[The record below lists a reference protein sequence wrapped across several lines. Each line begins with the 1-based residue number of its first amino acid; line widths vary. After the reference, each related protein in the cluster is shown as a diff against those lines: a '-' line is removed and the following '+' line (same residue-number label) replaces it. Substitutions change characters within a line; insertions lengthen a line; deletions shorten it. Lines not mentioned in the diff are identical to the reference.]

1 MKLSSQEEINF
12 LFVEVQDLLRLSRLC
27 PLLRCTT
34 DRRGFTPHT
43 SWFPKRQGSSGPF
56 WISACF
62 ARKTFIMLTIKLL
75 LELVQPSN
83 CFTTIDLKVATFMS
97 NTGGALY
104 LQTLLLLH
112 RLLKRGQ
119 DS

>member
-1 MKLSSQEEINF
+1 
-12 LFVEVQDLLRLSRLC
+12 
-27 PLLRCTT
+27 
-34 DRRGFTPHT
+34 
-43 SWFPKRQGSSGPF
+43 
-56 WISACF
+56 
-62 ARKTFIMLTIKLL
+62 MLTIKLL